1 MKYSDII
8 NFNPIQTVIQLKDAN
23 DETKAKNL
31 VESYVMSDEMAEKFN
46 GGILEE
52 LQFDEVIDN
61 KGVLIVGNYG
71 TGKSHLM
78 SLISAIANNADNL
91 NYLGNKVC

>member
-31 VESYVMSDEMAEKFN
+31 VESYVMSEIGRASCRER
-46 GGILEE
+46 
-52 LQFDEVIDN
+52 V
-61 KGVLIVGNYG
+61 
-71 TGKSHLM
+71 
-78 SLISAIANNADNL
+78 
-91 NYLGNKVC
+91 

>member
-23 DETKAKNL
+23 DDAKAKNL

-46 GGILEE
+46 SGIIEE
-52 LQFDEVIDN
+52 LQFDEVVDN

-71 TGKSHLM
+71 TGKSPWCPY
-78 SLISAIANNADNL
+78 IS
-91 NYLGNKVC
+91 YSK